1 MAWHPGQQQ
10 TRETDD
16 RTTLHRDVAAYPA
29 RFALVKRRHVDL
41 MRVCSDACRRAR

>member
-1 MAWHPGQQQ
+1 MIAPPF
-10 TRETDD
+10 TPSD
-16 RTTLHRDVAAYPA
+16 DVAAYPA

>member
-1 MAWHPGQQQ
+1 MIAPPFTPSG
-10 TRETDD
+10 
-16 RTTLHRDVAAYPA
+16 DVAAYPA